1 MTDEHFL
8 RPAVRG
14 LVIDDDNHILMTR
27 LVFPHGAWWVLP
39 GGGIE
44 PGEDELSALSRE
56 LEEEVGLVGASVG
69 PALWRRSHVF
79 NIDAVAP
86 DGRRY
91 EGQQEMVFAVRVA
104 RFVPSPLLSAAE
116 LRAENLHE
124 LRWWT
129 LDDIERYD
137 GPDFF
142 TPRNVVDL
150 VRSYVANG
158 APSEP
163 IEIVQR

>member
-1 MTDEHFL
+1 M
-8 RPAVRG
+8 
-14 LVIDDDNHILMTR
+14 IDHDDHILMTR

-44 PGEDELSALSRE
+44 PGEDELSALARE
-56 LEEEVGLVGASVG
+56 LKEEIGLVNASIG

-86 DGRRY
+86 DGRQY
-91 EGQQEMVFAVRVA
+91 EGQKETVFAVRVA
-104 RFVPSPLLSAAE
+104 HFVPSPALSVEE

-124 LRWWT
+124 LRWWK
-129 LDDIERYD
+129 LDDIERYN
-137 GPDFF
+137 GSDFF

-150 VRSYVANG
+150 VRAYATNG
-158 APSEP
+158 APSDP
-163 IEIVQR
+163 VEIVQL